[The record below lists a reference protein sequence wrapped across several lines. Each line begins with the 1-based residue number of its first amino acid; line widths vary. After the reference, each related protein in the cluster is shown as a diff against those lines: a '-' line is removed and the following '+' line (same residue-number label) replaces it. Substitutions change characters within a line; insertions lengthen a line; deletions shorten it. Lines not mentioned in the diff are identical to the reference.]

1 MLTMILDNTQYDL
14 GQDRNKPMNKG
25 FEDLARQPIAVDN
38 EELAELTG
46 AIQDDVDLSELKELF
61 VDRPRVHPGGD

>member
-14 GQDRNKPMNKG
+14 GEDRNKPMNKA
-25 FEDLARQPIAVDN
+25 FEDLVRQPIVVDN

-46 AIQDDVDLSELKELF
+46 PIQGDVDLSELQELF
-61 VDRPRVHPGGD
+61 VDRPRVCPGGD